1 MKIIYK
7 KLVRD
12 NIPDIC
18 ISNHQVPKHRV
29 LSDDEYKAALLKK
42 LKEET
47 REYIRSNDVEELAD
61 IVEVIEALAV
71 NQGSNLDAVLKI
83 KEAKAGKNGKFEKK
97 YFLESVKK
105 TY

>member
-18 ISNHQVPKHRV
+18 ISNNQVPKYRV
-29 LSDDEYKAALLKK
+29 LSDDAYKAALLKK

-47 REYIRSNDVEELAD
+47 REYIRSNDMEELAD
-61 IVEVIEALAV
+61 ILEVVEALAV
-71 NQGSNLDAVLKI
+71 NQGSSLDEVLKI
-83 KEAKAGKNGKFEKK
+83 KEAKVNKNGKFEKK
-97 YFLESVKK
+97 YFLKSVKK